1 MNYYNEIK
9 NILIDNEVYKR
20 VKDYSKNKHELD
32 NYYKIG
38 QLLIEAQ
45 GGEERAKYGDGLI
58 KEYSKRLTNELGKG
72 YSFRTLNYMRKFYLI
87 QKVQAMPAQLSWSH
101 YVELLVLKNID
112 EINYYIDLT
121 IKQNLSYRK
130 LRERIKSNEYERLDE
145 STRNKLIKKETLNI
159 SDNIKH
165 PIVIKNKYNM
175 ENISEKMLKQLI
187 LEDMDSFLRE
197 LGEGFCFIDSE
208 YKIKIG
214 NNYNYIDILLF
225 NYKYNCFIVIELK
238 VTELKKEHIGQIHT
252 YMNYIDKNVK
262 SIYQDK
268 TIGIIIV
275 RKDNQFIME
284 YCSDERIYRT
294 TYEFI

>member
-9 NILIDNEVYKR
+9 NILIDNEVYKK

-38 QLLIEAQ
+38 KLLIEAQ
-45 GGEERAKYGDGLI
+45 GGENRAKYGDGLI

-72 YSFRTLNYMRKFYLI
+72 YSFRTLNYMRKYYLI

-101 YVELLVLKNID
+101 YLELLVLKNID

-130 LRERIKSNEYERLDE
+130 LRERIKLNEYERLDE
-145 STRNKLIKKETLNI
+145 STKNKLIKKETLNI

-165 PIVIKNKYNM
+165 PIVIKNKYDT

-187 LEDMDSFLRE
+187 LEDISSFMKE
-197 LGEGFCFIDSE
+197 VGEGFSFIDSE

-225 NYKYNCFIVIELK
+225 NYKYNCFVVIELK
-238 VTELKKEHIGQIHT
+238 VTELNIL
-252 YMNYIDKNVK
+252 DK
-262 SIYQDK
+262 
-268 TIGIIIV
+268 
-275 RKDNQFIME
+275 
-284 YCSDERIYRT
+284 
-294 TYEFI
+294 